1 MRALVGWVLALGLVA
16 SPALAAGS
24 GAADSTD
31 AATSNSATSTAKD
44 NSGSTPSAAAKAD
57 APSLESEIGDLRDL
71 IDSQASQLEKQND
84 QLQQEQKKLEV
95 LEEQLKASSAV
106 RNSVTSSAPASSPVA
121 TASVAAPT
129 VPAATPSSSTSS
141 PSAAAQPPQGN
152 GNEPP
157 SPLFFRIGSAT
168 FTPLGFIDLTDVFR
182 APVIGSGIGT
192 NFATV
197 PYRIAGNFGGN
208 AGAVNSGLTEDRLS
222 LQNSRVGFRVD
233 STVWG
238 GQALGYLETD
248 FLGNSATS
256 ISTTSNSVTLRLR
269 VFFLDYTKGKI
280 EILAGQDWS
289 MLTPNRVGINPI
301 PGNIF
306 FSQDM
311 DTNYQVGLVWERTPQ
326 FRFLYHA
333 SKAAAFGISLENA
346 DQYFGGSNGAGSPT
360 LPNLAANTT
369 FTTTSNLDTTAN
381 AQIPNVF
388 PDLIVK
394 AAFDPM
400 VMKRDFHFEV
410 SGLLKEFRVNTFISP
425 NTSLNSSTEGGAV
438 SANINFELFK
448 NFHLIANSYWS
459 DGGGQKIF
467 GLAPDVV
474 ISPQP
479 TATSA
484 LAIRPLH
491 SGSGI
496 GGAEWQVMPKLMVY
510 GYYGGVYIGRDF
522 FNCAAPGTSPGATFC
537 GYGVPASVGGASTGI
552 SQNTAYSQNRVV
564 QEGTIGLIPV
574 FWRSPNYG
582 TVQLIMQYSYL
593 SRNPWAV
600 VPVAGGLNPA
610 VAHGSMA
617 WVDLRYVLP

>member
-1 MRALVGWVLALGLVA
+1 MRALLGWVLALGLIA
-16 SPALAAGS
+16 SPALAAGND
-24 GAADSTD
+24 AANST
-31 AATSNSATSTAKD
+31 AATSDSATSTAKD
-44 NSGSTPSAAAKAD
+44 NSGSAPSAAAKAD
-57 APSLESEIGDLRDL
+57 ASNLESEIGDLRDL
-71 IDSQASQLEKQND
+71 IDSQASQLEKQNG
-84 QLQQEQKKLEV
+84 QLLQEQKKLET
-95 LEEQLKASSAV
+95 LEEQLKASSAA
-106 RNSVTSSAPASSPVA
+106 RNSVTANAPASTPVT
-121 TASVAAPT
+121 TASAAVPS
-129 VPAATPSSSTSS
+129 VPAASSSSASS
-141 PSAAAQPPQGN
+141 TPAAAKPQGN
-152 GNEPP
+152 GGEPP

-168 FTPLGFIDLTDVFR
+168 FTPLGFIDTTNVFR

-208 AGAVNSGLTEDRLS
+208 GTVVNSGLTEDRLS
-222 LQNSRVGFRVD
+222 LQNSRIGFRVD

-238 GQALGYLETD
+238 GQAIGYLETD

-326 FRFLYHA
+326 FRFIYHA

-346 DQYFGGSNGAGSPT
+346 DQYFGGSNGAGSPI
-360 LPNLAANTT
+360 LPNLAAGTT
-369 FTTTSNLDTTAN
+369 FATASNLDTTAN

-388 PDLIVK
+388 PDVVVK

-400 VMKRDFHFEV
+400 VMKRNFHFEV
-410 SGLLKEFRVNTFISP
+410 SGLYKVFRVNTFISP
-425 NTSLNSSTEGGAV
+425 NTSINDTESGGAV
-438 SANINFELFK
+438 SANINLELFK

-474 ISPQP
+474 ISPQA

-484 LAIRPLH
+484 LSIRPLH

-496 GGAEWQVMPKLMVY
+496 GGAEWQVLPKLMVY
-510 GYYGGVYIGRDF
+510 GYYGGVYIGQDF
-522 FNCAAPGTSPGATFC
+522 FNCAAPGGSATTNYC

-552 SQNTAYSQNRVV
+552 SQTTAYSQNRVV
-564 QEGTIGLIPV
+564 QEGTIGFIPV

-582 TVQLIMQYSYL
+582 TVQLITQYSYL

-600 VPVAGGLNPA
+600 VAGGLAPR